1 MNKRM
6 TSACSNTPTK
16 CAKSNVAAPFRA
28 AAVRQKEA
36 HMRIPSLLRVT
47 SGGAGLGLALWLA
60 LSGCAKAAAPQATDN
75 ATLTRKS
82 SIIFSGTVSQLAATS
97 FADVPKSAQT
107 IVVKVDSVEKK
118 PAAVSLK
125 KGDDVTVEVKDA
137 SAFQQGTRARF
148 YTDGWMFGSGIAV
161 KELGHELGAAAETAP
176 MTTAAKAPGQE
187 QDKITDQELMD
198 RMKASDFVVV
208 GRVTDIHKWIAPK
221 PKSGAPSRVTE
232 HDPDWHEAVVEVQ
245 SVLKGGKVTGN
256 KVVVRF
262 PNRND
267 VAWVSSPKFA
277 KNQKAIFCLNRDQ
290 SSGAPTTKMGGQQVN
305 VYTCLGHGD
314 ALPIT
319 EEARVRSL
327 LKNQ

>member
-1 MNKRM
+1 MRR
-6 TSACSNTPTK
+6 ACAEAQEK
-16 CAKSNVAAPFRA
+16 CAKV
-28 AAVRQKEA
+28 QEKEA
-36 HMRIPSLLRVT
+36 HMKISSLLLKV
-47 SGGAGLGLALWLA
+47 SFGGACLWLA
-60 LSGCAKAAAPQATDN
+60 LCGCTNAATPQATDKV
-75 ATLTRKS
+75 ALASKS

-97 FADVPKSAQT
+97 FPDVPKSAQT

-125 KGDDVTVEVKDA
+125 KGDSVTVEVKDA
-137 SAFQQGTRARF
+137 SAFQEGTHATF
-148 YTDGWMFGSGIAV
+148 YTDGWIFGSGVAV
-161 KELGHELGAAAETAP
+161 KELGHELGDATGPVEGAGAE
-176 MTTAAKAPGQE
+176 KLSGQGK
-187 QDKITDQELMD
+187 DKISDQELMD

-208 GRVTDIHKWIAPK
+208 GRVTDVHKWNVPK

-245 SVLKGGKVTGN
+245 SVLKGGKVKGN
-256 KVVVRF
+256 KVIVRF

-277 KNQKAIFCLNRDQ
+277 KNQRGIFCLNRDQ
-290 SSGAPTTKMGGQQVN
+290 STGAPAYAGGQQ

-314 ALPIT
+314 ALPIS

-327 LKNQ
+327 LKNP